1 MSEPVT
7 ITRQINRQRSP
18 SRQGR
23 AGTISPTN
31 SFDPAF
37 APSSS
42 SSYSRRF
49 AHSISP
55 TSPSLSLSST
65 PPEDTR
71 PVCAKEVGERLRNL
85 PTSDATLEILHLPPL
100 LSLLPAPHSLP
111 PKASSVSLVD
121 YTRSALPTITPLSLS
136 LHRALHSFRP
146 ITPLYATSPYSESFN
161 WSELELEGLSVEEV
175 EKEREWYIVAFRS
188 KRRKGFTEEEREL
201 LYGADREAHEEAI
214 QAGGL
219 LCYWFGS
226 PLASASSFDSTTSPA
241 STDLDLVGRNL
252 ATCIWESRASAL
264 LAMRGEKHKIAAQ
277 LASRSYESYTLERY
291 LLRKESGSTRVEVRE
306 WEGTDV
312 VGIDC

>member
-7 ITRQINRQRSP
+7 ITRQLNRQRSP

-37 APSSS
+37 APSSAS
-42 SSYSRRF
+42 SSSRRVAF
-49 AHSISP
+49 SLSPSSP
-55 TSPSLSLSST
+55 TLDLSST

-71 PVCAKEVGERLRNL
+71 PVCAEEVGKALRNL
-85 PTSDATLEILHLPPL
+85 STSNSSVKILHLPPL
-100 LSLLPAPHSLP
+100 LSLLPSPHSLP
-111 PKASSVSLVD
+111 PKSSPTNFVD
-121 YTRSALPTITPLSLS
+121 YTHSALPSITPLSLS

-161 WSELELEGLSVEEV
+161 WSELKLEGLSAEEV

-188 KRRKGFTEEEREL
+188 KRNKGFSDEEREL

-226 PLASASSFDSTTSPA
+226 PLASNPSFDS
-241 STDLDLVGRNL
+241 DLVGRNL

-264 LAMRGEKHKIAAQ
+264 LAMRGEKHKVAAQ

-291 LLRKESGSTRVEVRE
+291 LLRKESGSTRVRVEN
-306 WEGTDV
+306 WEGRDV
-312 VGIDC
+312 VGIQF